1 VSISNRKAE
10 VDEMLHD
17 AEVTNARE
25 DKAFGKDRRGDEL
38 PKHLQT
44 KERRLAAMRKAKADL
59 EERARTDA
67 AEKAGNKVDEQGLG
81 DDEKATLVDAAAAV
95 AVPKAPRRYRLLQR
109 GQRRRD
115 DHLTSASCSGRW
127 CGGGDMILRMRISRP
142 RTRCR
147 PLLEA
152 PQRRDRCRSP
162 GTIQLVTVTDSRSSR
177 RIARCRA
184 GRATRRPRES

>member
-115 DHLTSASCSGRW
+115 DHLTSASCSGSVVWGR
-127 CGGGDMILRMRISRP
+127 GHDLEDEDQSPSDTMPAPSRSP
-142 RTRCR
+142 ATARSV
-147 PLLEA
+147 PIA
-152 PQRRDRCRSP
+152 WHHSARDRYRL
-162 GTIQLVTVTDSRSSR
+162 TLL
-177 RIARCRA
+177 
-184 GRATRRPRES
+184 